1 MLLKYRD
8 IHGLNSLNS
17 GRNKNSYSEQIK
29 LPVFKPLKLH
39 NVHSMHQLC
48 NYMHDSALKQCLP
61 IFNPQIAASPVRH
74 GFCGEGEVKTKQK
87 KQTCNREL
95 PTPLT
100 PQAFVRSWKEQ
111 TCKQLFAQ

>member
-8 IHGLNSLNS
+8 VHGLNSLNS
-17 GRNKNSYSEQIK
+17 GHNKNSYSEQIK
-29 LPVFKPLKLH
+29 LPAFKPLKLH
-39 NVHSMHQLC
+39 NVHSMHQLR
-48 NYMHDSALKQCLP
+48 NFIHDSALKQCLP
-61 IFNPQIAASPVRH
+61 IFNPQIAVSQVRR
-74 GFCGEGEVKTKQK
+74 GFYGEGEVKTK
-87 KQTCNREL
+87 KQTCSREL